1 MVKIASRLSTTPRR
15 GIRAALARAAR
26 FRRAEDGSMLFFSM
40 VVLLIMLFVGGM
52 AIDLMRYEAERT
64 RAQAIADASVL
75 AAASMRQTRPPTQ
88 VVQDWFAKAELSES
102 LTGVTVDNGLNYRSV
117 RAHTRTATRPYFMQM
132 MGIKELSSDAASTA
146 EERRTNVEI
155 AMVLDISGS
164 MAGTKLT
171 RLKDAAA
178 EFVTNILSEDT
189 ENRVS
194 ISVVPYNGQV
204 NVGPDLM
211 SRYNVQGATHT
222 KSYCID
228 LPSSGVNSV
237 YTKLAM
243 PMTTAVTQHAWADTF
258 NTSNTSTG
266 WSTSSMAPD
275 FNSNLWCPSNTTN
288 RVRVHRNDISALTTQ
303 IKTLTAVGAT
313 SIDAGLRWGATMIDP
328 GSRPLVTSLA
338 NAGIVPAAFRGRPF
352 DYDDEEVLKVIVL
365 MTDGEHWPN
374 EYVNSAYKTGDSP
387 IYKHSDG
394 YYSIYHADRA
404 GTNKYWV
411 PHRSEWRAVP
421 WSGSTSCTTMSC
433 VTAATKIPLKWP
445 TVWENL
451 KVQWVANQLYKRA
464 MGNTVDY
471 WINQLRTREGTVIG
485 SGPHEVSTMDTR
497 INSLCTL
504 LKGQNVAIFGI
515 AFEAPT
521 NGQNVIRNCASPGR
535 YYDVNGLDI
544 STAFRAIRAQ
554 ISALRLTQ

>member
-1 MVKIASRLSTTPRR
+1 MVQGSLKTS
-15 GIRAALARAAR
+15 AAR
-26 FRRAEDGSMLFFSM
+26 FRQAEDGGMLFFSM
-40 VVLLIMLFVGGM
+40 LVLLIMLFIGGM

-64 RAQAIADASVL
+64 RTQATADAAVL
-75 AAASMRQTRPPTQ
+75 AAASMRQAKAPSV
-88 VVQDWFAKAELSES
+88 VVQDWFAKNDLSDS
-102 LTGVTVDNGLNYRSV
+102 LTGVVVDNGLNYRSV
-117 RAHTRTATRPYFMQM
+117 RAQTRTATRPYFMQM
-132 MGIKELSSDAASTA
+132 LGVDELRSTAASTA

-178 EFVTNILSEDT
+178 EFVTNILGEDK

-228 LPSSGVNSV
+228 LPPSV
-237 YTKLAM
+237 YNQVAM

-258 NTSNTSTG
+258 NTSNTSTS
-266 WSTSSMAPD
+266 WSTTSMAPD
-275 FNSNLWCPSNTTN
+275 FNTNLWCPANSTN
-288 RVRVHRNDISALTTQ
+288 RVRVHSNDATVLTGQIRN
-303 IKTLTAVGAT
+303 LTAVGAT
-313 SIDAGLRWGATMIDP
+313 SIDLGLRWGATMIDP

-338 NAGIVPAAFRGRPF
+338 NAGIVASPFRGRPF

-374 EYVNSAYKTGDSP
+374 EFVNTAYKSGNSP

-394 YYSIYHADRA
+394 YYSIYHADRS

-411 PHRSEWRAVP
+411 PHRSEWRAVQ
-421 WSGSTSCTTMSC
+421 WSGSTSCTTTSC
-433 VTAATKIPLKWP
+433 VAAATKIPLTWP
-445 TVWENL
+445 QVWENL

-497 INSLCTL
+497 INTLCSL
-504 LKGQNVAIFGI
+504 LKGRNVAIFGI
-515 AFEAPT
+515 AFEAPA

-535 YYDVNGLDI
+535 FYDVNGLDI